1 MTYAQ
6 CIEARQLLG
15 ITQLD
20 LAKATGVS
28 HRLISNFERNGHM
41 PQFKTGKG
49 DRIASRKAFFEAA
62 GVEFTSNVPTGV
74 RLRNVDG

>member
-15 ITQLD
+15 IKQSD
-20 LAKATGVS
+20 MAKATGVN

-41 PQFKTGKG
+41 PRFKTGRG
-49 DRIASRKAFFEAA
+49 DRIASLKAFFEAA
-62 GVEFTSNVPTGV
+62 GVEFTSDVPTGV
-74 RLRNVDG
+74 RLRNVKS